1 MGLPLDLALFLQQ
14 LLSAKRIGQFL
25 RTTDIQYFSE
35 SSIAGEAVPQT
46 DSLYVIGSVTWAIPQ
61 EANNEAAASIFGL
74 YDLDLHFP
82 EGQMT
87 LVAGK
92 FGSGKTLLL
101 LAMLGEARLLE
112 GKISYAVSPLLD
124 PGHVDDKEWRLAK
137 NGVAYVPQAS
147 LITHIMASHTD

>member
-1 MGLPLDLALFLQQ
+1 MGLPSELALFLQQ

-25 RTTDIQYFSE
+25 QTPDIQYFGEQSV
-35 SSIAGEAVPQT
+35 AGESVPPV
-46 DSLYVIGSVTWAIPQ
+46 DSLYVIGSITWAIPQ
-61 EANNEAAASIFGL
+61 KDHYEATTSIFGL

-82 EGQMT
+82 HGQMT

-101 LAMLGEARLLE
+101 LAMLGEATLLE

-124 PGHVDDKEWRLAK
+124 PSCVDDRDWSLAR
-137 NGVAYVPQAS
+137 NGVAYVPQVS
-147 LITHIMASHTD
+147 LIIDF